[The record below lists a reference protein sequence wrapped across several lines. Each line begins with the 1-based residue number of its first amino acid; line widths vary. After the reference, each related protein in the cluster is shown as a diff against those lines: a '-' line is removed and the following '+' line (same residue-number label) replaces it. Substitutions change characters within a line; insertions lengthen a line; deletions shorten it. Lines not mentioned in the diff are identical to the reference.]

1 MADPFEHRY
10 GRGENPSRPISLVRG
25 VGIYSPYY
33 FRNSHHYVY
42 YENGQAQHFYTSTP
56 ITKGSLGLL
65 KWGYRLGLVFYPI
78 LMMLFF
84 LLIALIIKAMG
95 FHPIQLI
102 FVVLGLVMSG
112 GCVFLLRFLHS
123 RYQKDSRAFY
133 LPYADMV
140 YQQTACPH
148 CGGVSVYGIHNA
160 CPHCGNILPP
170 AAGPVYLN

>member
-1 MADPFEHRY
+1 MGDPFEHRY

-78 LMMLFF
+78 LMLLFF
-84 LLIALIIKAMG
+84 GLIALIIKVMG
-95 FHPIQLI
+95 FHPIILI
-102 FVVLGLVMSG
+102 FVVLGLVMG
-112 GCVFLLRFLHS
+112 GVCVFLLRFLHS
-123 RYQKDSRAFY
+123 RYKKDSRAFF
-133 LPYADMV
+133 LPYADKV
-140 YQQTACPH
+140 YQQTACPR
-148 CGGVSVYGIHNA
+148 CGGVSVYGMHNA
-160 CPHCGNILPP
+160 CPHCGNVMPP
-170 AAGPVYLN
+170 TAGPVYLN